1 MIWLKIANNLK
12 KFIMKAL
19 FYFFSFVFFLSCNI
33 RSQEYLDTIIVDK
46 NLENKFSEGPLPGVR
61 GGAYKTYLDGVLVD
75 SSAEDGIQYLYN
87 ASIRDI
93 RGNYFFP
100 FDTCR
105 SYYSEDTLFIHFSK
119 MNIKE
124 ADSIRVK
131 ITGKKIIVDF
141 ILYDK
146 NTSIRATNPTLTV
159 NKKINQKGQ
168 VFLGNISF
176 QVNDNIKNKE
186 YLFKG
191 AFISTLE

>member
-1 MIWLKIANNLK
+1 MKYFTVILLICFIACDAQVPK
-12 KFIMKAL
+12 EKQG
-19 FYFFSFVFFLSCNI
+19 FSI
-33 RSQEYLDTIIVDK
+33 DK
-46 NLENKFSEGPLPGVR
+46 TLENKFSEGPLPGVR

-75 SSAEDGIQYLYN
+75 SSAKDEIQYLYN

-93 RGNYFFP
+93 KGNYFFP

-105 SYYSEDTLFIHFSK
+105 SYLSDDTLFIHFSK

-131 ITGKKIIVDF
+131 ITGENLIVDF
-141 ILYDK
+141 IPHGK
-146 NTSIRATNPTLTV
+146 HTSIRATNATLTV
-159 NKKINQKGQ
+159 NKEVNQKGL

-176 QVNDNIKNKE
+176 QVTDNIKNKE

-191 AFISTLE
+191 AFICTVE